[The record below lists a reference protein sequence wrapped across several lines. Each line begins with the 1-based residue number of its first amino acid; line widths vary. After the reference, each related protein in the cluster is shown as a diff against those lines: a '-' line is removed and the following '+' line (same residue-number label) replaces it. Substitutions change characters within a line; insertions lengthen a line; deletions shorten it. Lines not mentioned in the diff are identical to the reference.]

1 MSTFKEVPKEE
12 KKMWKK
18 YGRQDEHEGSTAVSA
33 EQKKELQYTVYV

>member
-18 YGRQDEHEGSTAVSA
+18 YGRQDEHEGSTAVLNGRR
-33 EQKKELQYTVYV
+33 ELQYTVYV